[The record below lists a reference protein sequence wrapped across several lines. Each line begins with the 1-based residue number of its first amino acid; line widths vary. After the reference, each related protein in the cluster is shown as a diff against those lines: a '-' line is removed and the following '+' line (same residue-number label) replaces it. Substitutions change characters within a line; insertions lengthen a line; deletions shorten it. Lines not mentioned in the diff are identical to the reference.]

1 MARGKA
7 SGGKKPS
14 SGAGGSALGASRGAD
29 AKEQALRAECLK
41 CYEIFTKKGALA
53 RATKELDKLV
63 DGNPSHPL
71 VRYARVRLAHR
82 EALDQTRQEMVAKK
96 FDEAK
101 KAARAAADACPDSIV
116 MKAVFL
122 QTCLDCPD
130 EGMDDIDGM
139 LREMHALVN
148 AEVEA
153 VNDRSAR
160 VDANGTG
167 DADDDASETAKHLRL
182 EAFAET
188 FKEELMDC
196 LELDKELLSMC
207 AFPRVSLKGMKSKAA
222 PKAREFLKAW
232 VVRLNEVI
240 HEKRLWIG
248 QANTERKRAG
258 TSDAAGFMDA
268 YIKYRDVNRK
278 NSLADDGANANVRA
292 EQAKTEKMRLEL
304 TIDAVQKARRA
315 REENERRGVSS
326 YPDAP
331 QPMDVDGGDGAPR
344 QKADSP
350 PARGKASAP
359 VPAAVRQFWKAQ
371 VARDPSAVLRLTDV
385 SVFELRA
392 FAERDKSGV
401 VAESLREA
409 LRAAAE
415 RGAFRVWRCGVIA
428 EACDEDGTHDSEEAC
443 LRCIERHIPR
453 VSPALRVAGDARTWL
468 APIAQP
474 GDVALEADPAG
485 AAAARAAAEADALSR
500 SQSGQ
505 SLLHETDAFPEH
517 PCSLVWNDAYVP
529 TPGSL
534 GARVGGRAAPLLS
547 VDPDVLRRDAA
558 LRGTDEAAR
567 VSDRPPGAV
576 DPASPEY
583 EFAGPAANGANAAPP
598 MRPEEAELHA
608 QRVAAF
614 EDALARLRVEGPES
628 VERLREHAQHPG
640 LLPRLHAEGEG
651 GARGDGFLRE
661 GAGGFAIAE
670 RHASVADTGFLARL
684 GDGLRGVRGA
694 YGNRGSFR
702 AGPAKRR

>member
-1 MARGKA
+1 M
-7 SGGKKPS
+7 
-14 SGAGGSALGASRGAD
+14 
-29 AKEQALRAECLK
+29 
-41 CYEIFTKKGALA
+41 
-53 RATKELDKLV
+53 
-63 DGNPSHPL
+63 
-71 VRYARVRLAHR
+71 
-82 EALDQTRQEMVAKK
+82 
-96 FDEAK
+96 
-101 KAARAAADACPDSIV
+101 
-116 MKAVFL
+116 
-122 QTCLDCPD
+122 
-130 EGMDDIDGM
+130 
-139 LREMHALVN
+139 
-148 AEVEA
+148 
-153 VNDRSAR
+153 
-160 VDANGTG
+160 
-167 DADDDASETAKHLRL
+167 
-182 EAFAET
+182 
-188 FKEELMDC
+188 
-196 LELDKELLSMC
+196 
-207 AFPRVSLKGMKSKAA
+207 
-222 PKAREFLKAW
+222 
-232 VVRLNEVI
+232 
-240 HEKRLWIG
+240 
-248 QANTERKRAG
+248 
-258 TSDAAGFMDA
+258 
-268 YIKYRDVNRK
+268 
-278 NSLADDGANANVRA
+278 
-292 EQAKTEKMRLEL
+292 
-304 TIDAVQKARRA
+304 
-315 REENERRGVSS
+315 
-326 YPDAP
+326 
-331 QPMDVDGGDGAPR
+331 
-344 QKADSP
+344 
-350 PARGKASAP
+350 
-359 VPAAVRQFWKAQ
+359 RQFWKAQ

-485 AAAARAAAEADALSR
+485 AAAARAAADADALSR

-567 VSDRPPGAV
+567 VSYRPPGAV

-608 QRVAAF
+608 QRVTAF

-628 VERLREHAQHPG
+628 VERLR
-640 LLPRLHAEGEG
+640 
-651 GARGDGFLRE
+651 
-661 GAGGFAIAE
+661 
-670 RHASVADTGFLARL
+670 
-684 GDGLRGVRGA
+684 
-694 YGNRGSFR
+694 
-702 AGPAKRR
+702 